1 VQAGFSGTCDRVGRH
16 QAGIWY
22 KAGEPATAM
31 SSLVESG
38 MPVDAGNSVPAQ
50 AWVRYQLG
58 MSEVT
63 LPGGYTTGAILV
75 GDVVHKPASPWTSTV
90 HALLRHLED
99 AGFDGAPRALGF
111 DDRGREMLTYL
122 PGETVGGKAP
132 WPAWVYLD
140 STLVQVGRWL
150 RRVHDATVSFVPP
163 ADETWFIGG
172 AVQPGLIVGH
182 QDAAPYN
189 AVVDG
194 DRLVGFC
201 DWDIAGPSSREY
213 DLALSA
219 LWWVPLCPPSAV
231 EQLGFHDFDDRSRR
245 LHLLLDAY
253 GYDADRQEFGAVV
266 VQRARRQ
273 AAVIRQMAGNGD
285 PAGIRVLFVA
295 GYLESAA
302 SEVETLPDEFW
313 AH

>member
-1 VQAGFSGTCDRVGRH
+1 
-16 QAGIWY
+16 
-22 KAGEPATAM
+22 
-31 SSLVESG
+31 
-38 MPVDAGNSVPAQ
+38 
-50 AWVRYQLG
+50 
-58 MSEVT
+58 MSEVP
-63 LPGGYTTGAILV
+63 LRGGYTTGAVLID
-75 GDVVHKPASPWTSTV
+75 DVVHKPAAPWTATV
-90 HALLRHLED
+90 HALLRHLER

-122 PGETVGGKAP
+122 PGETVGDRAP
-132 WPAWVYLD
+132 WPGWAFAD

-150 RRVHDATVSFVPP
+150 RRLHDATASFAPP
-163 ADETWFIGG
+163 ADERWFIGRAMG
-172 AVQPGLIVGH
+172 PGLVIGH

-201 DWDIAGPSSREY
+201 DWGAAGPSSREF

-219 LWWVPLCPPSAV
+219 LWWVPLCPPATV
-231 EQLGFHDFDDRSRR
+231 GPLGFSDFSGRSRR

-253 GYDADRQEFGAVV
+253 GYDADRRAFGDVI

-273 AAVIRQMAGNGD
+273 AAAIRQMTDDGD
-285 PAGIRVLFVA
+285 TAAARLLFVA
-295 GYLESAA
+295 DAFEAAA
-302 SEVETLPDEFW
+302 SDVEVQPDGFW